1 MCNFVQLLRGMLMS
15 CKFQNNRSKKLPMKK
30 ILILKTSTSKNLW
43 NKFINANRYENG
55 VQNLVVDLTQCSF
68 IEPFHIVQIA
78 CLIEEY
84 HLQNVGINFVK
95 SDALALNEYL
105 TNIHF
110 FDYWESGFSR
120 SNYQQMGGMT
130 NLSLWKLNETMI
142 HLYATYAE
150 EYFEK
155 SFYPID
161 FEPLSI
167 AIKELFNNIIDHSG
181 SPVSG
186 YTTIQFYPQNKRL
199 KIAICDFGVG
209 IPTLVNRFI
218 VQNGQEE
225 MSSMM
230 AFKKAFENNFST
242 KSTPRNKG
250 YGLDLLRAIVK
261 NSNGQLRVI
270 SNDVMMNMTATDEQI
285 FAIKHNFQGTVFEII
300 LDTTTFDTQ
309 DERLSENE
317 F

>member
-1 MCNFVQLLRGMLMS
+1 
-15 CKFQNNRSKKLPMKK
+15 MKK
-30 ILILKTSTSKNLW
+30 ILVLKTSTSKNLW
-43 NKFINANRYENG
+43 NRFINANRYENG

-68 IEPFHIVQIA
+68 IEPFHIVQVA

-84 HLQNVGINFVK
+84 HLQNVAITFVK

-110 FDYWESGFSR
+110 FDYWQSGFNR
-120 SNYQQMGGMT
+120 SNYQQTGRMT
-130 NLSLWKLNETMI
+130 NLSLWKLDETMI
-142 HLYATYAE
+142 HLYATYAQ
-150 EYFEK
+150 EYFENN
-155 SFYPID
+155 FRFENGFQFTD
-161 FEPLSI
+161 FQPLSI
-167 AIKELFNNIIDHSG
+167 AIKELFNNIVDHSG

-209 IPTLVNRFI
+209 IPTLINRYLL
-218 VQNGQEE
+218 QNGQEE
-225 MSSMM
+225 ISSMM
-230 AFKKAFENNFST
+230 AFKKGFENNFST

-270 SNDVMMNMTATDEQI
+270 SNDVMMNMTDTDEQI

-309 DERLSENE
+309 DERMSENE